1 MRGDTAWNYMV
12 YFLQGEYRD
21 ESDAQLLTKH
31 IVKYMGNVSVRKVDR
46 SGQLNLTFVPN
57 PV

>member
-31 IVKYMGNVSVRKVDR
+31 IVKYMGNVTVRKVNGSPTRD
-46 SGQLNLTFVPN
+46 N
-57 PV
+57 